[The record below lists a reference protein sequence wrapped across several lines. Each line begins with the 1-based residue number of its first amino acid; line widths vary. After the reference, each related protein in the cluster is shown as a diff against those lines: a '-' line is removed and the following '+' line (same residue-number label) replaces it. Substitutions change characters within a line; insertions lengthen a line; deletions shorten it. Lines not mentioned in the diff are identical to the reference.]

1 MIGYIENTERS
12 GLGSMV
18 IPKDH
23 FLGNISL
30 EYSLMEV
37 PSITL
42 TLPIMYTKH
51 LTGSSHIVLS
61 TDDWVYRGYVGD
73 KTNNFKE
80 MTVEVRTSHVIGR
93 LDKRTLPTN
102 VTVKARSVVSA
113 VTQAMG
119 YWSNEQHKDDLLND
133 FKVTY
138 LDDYAEKNLI
148 EYEFS
153 NESFLEF
160 LTKVCEKTT
169 SLYWRVSRTDPY
181 LIEFGIFG
189 EKRNILINEY
199 NNLVSLDDV
208 DENYEDTVN
217 IAVAMSDKSDSGASS
232 LTLRDIFHNPKLMLK
247 GFPVIK
253 TGNKVNSQRSYDY
266 PQLPVF
272 APEIIGDEFAVMDEE
287 GIALEAGELY
297 WGTVTDNDTQS
308 IAENNREITDSDRLK
323 ATEQLYRTAIRRL
336 INSRRKVVYSI
347 TVEPLKPK
355 TLSVGD
361 RVMFTLNAG
370 VWEITACTKYYE
382 KVLKMSDWFF
392 VTHIIDEYSEG
403 DAHLQRLKLSKFLY
417 SDRDITVNQ

>member
-1 MIGYIENTERS
+1 MIGYIENTVSS
-12 GLGSMV
+12 GLGSA
-18 IPKDH
+18 IIAKED
-23 FLGNISL
+23 FLGDISV

-37 PSITL
+37 PAIKL
-42 TLPIMYTKH
+42 TLPIRYTKM
-51 LTGSSHIVLS
+51 LNGNSHVVVK
-61 TDDWVYRGYVGD
+61 TDDWTYRGYVGN
-73 KTNNFKE
+73 KVNNFQD
-80 MTVEVRTSHVIGR
+80 MTVSVETSHVIGR
-93 LDKRTLPTN
+93 LGKRTLPTN

-113 VTQAMG
+113 VEQAMG
-119 YWSNEQHKDDLLND
+119 YWKGEQHKDDLLNE
-133 FKVTY
+133 FKVEY

-169 SLYWRVSRTDPY
+169 ALYWRVSRQDPY
-181 LIEFGIFG
+181 LIQFGIFG
-189 EKRNILINEY
+189 HKRDILINEHTKLIAL
-199 NNLVSLDDV
+199 NEVE
-208 DENYEDTVN
+208 ENYEDTVN

-232 LTLRDIFHNPKLMLK
+232 LTLRDIFHNPKFMLK

-253 TGNKVNSQRSYDY
+253 TGNKVNSQRYYDY

-308 IAENNREITDSDRLK
+308 IADDNREITDSDRLR

-336 INSRRKVVYSI
+336 INSRRKVVYDI
-347 TVEPLKPK
+347 TIEPLEPK
-355 TLSVGD
+355 SVGVGD

-370 VWEITACTKYYE
+370 VWELTACSKYYE
-382 KVLKMSDWFF
+382 KVLKQSDWFF
-392 VTHIIDEYSEG
+392 VTHITDEYGVGNS
-403 DAHLQRLKLSKFLY
+403 HIQKLKLSKFLY

>member
-133 FKVTY
+133 FNVTY

-208 DENYEDTVN
+208 EENYEDTVN

-382 KVLKMSDWFF
+382 KILKMSDWFF

-403 DAHLQRLKLSKFLY
+403 DAHIQRLKLSKFLY

>member
-208 DENYEDTVN
+208 EENYEDTVN